1 MPSPKLARLQD
12 ESVAIENEIE
22 TLRSMTPAD
31 ETEAKGVEERL
42 AAAMK
47 RADEIGV
54 EARKERELEDKIAS
68 LKAVRSLDSEPKA
81 ARKAPAI
88 HVRAGGIKGYES
100 ADQAVTVGQY
110 LRGLARGE
118 VRAMGE
124 TSPTYDEAGAELTAI
139 HEVYSSVIN
148 VMNRASVGLRVASV
162 FNTIAKKITLP
173 KVSEGAASF
182 YAEAGSVSPADLET
196 SGVDVTLFGL
206 RRATAVSND
215 LFEDS
220 VIDIAS
226 LFTQNTGN
234 SFATKIDSAW
244 LQGDETAGIDGLVG
258 LVSGGNTFAVANA
271 QSTTAGDLAQ
281 MVGAIDPLAA
291 NTAWV
296 VSPQGF
302 GALLAAHAGTGVA
315 MLADAMNPTVYGR
328 PVYVT
333 NGLPAGTLAL
343 YGDFSFATAVAVKA
357 SGLRIEALRELQ
369 ALDDRT
375 VFVAKQRA
383 GIANHAPEF
392 VSKLVID

>member
-1 MPSPKLARLQD
+1 MPSPKLRQLQD
-12 ESVAIENEIE
+12 ESVAVAAEIE
-22 TLRSMTPAD
+22 TLRSVQPAD
-31 ETEAKGVEERL
+31 EAEAKSVEERL
-42 AAAMK
+42 TAAAK
-47 RADEIGV
+47 RADEIAV
-54 EARKERELEDKIAS
+54 EARREQDLDAKIAG
-68 LKAVRSLDSEPKA
+68 LREIRSSDSDAKPA
-81 ARKAPAI
+81 QRKAPAI
-88 HVRAGGIKGYES
+88 HVRAGGVKGYES
-100 ADQAVTVGQY
+100 ADQAAVVGQY

-124 TSPTYDEAGAELTAI
+124 TSPTYDEAGAELTAL

-148 VMNRASVGLRVASV
+148 VMNRQSVGLRVASV
-162 FNTIAKKITLP
+162 FNTIAKKLTLP
-173 KVSEGAASF
+173 KVSEGAAAF
-182 YAEAGSVSPADLET
+182 YAESGSVSPADLET
-196 SGVDVTLFGL
+196 GGVDVTLFGL

-215 LFEDS
+215 LLEDS
-220 VIDIAS
+220 VVDIAS

-234 SFATKIDSAW
+234 SFATKIDQAW
-244 LQGDETAGIDGLVG
+244 LQGDNTAGITGLVG
-258 LVSGGNTFAVANA
+258 AVGNAVAVANP
-271 QSTTAGDLAQ
+271 QSTTAAELAQ
-281 MVGAIDPLAA
+281 MVGSIDPLAA

-296 VSPQGF
+296 VSPEGF

-315 MLADAMNPTVYGR
+315 MLSDAMNPSVYGR

-333 NGLPAGTLAL
+333 NGLPSGTLAL

-375 VFVAKQRA
+375 VFVAKQRV